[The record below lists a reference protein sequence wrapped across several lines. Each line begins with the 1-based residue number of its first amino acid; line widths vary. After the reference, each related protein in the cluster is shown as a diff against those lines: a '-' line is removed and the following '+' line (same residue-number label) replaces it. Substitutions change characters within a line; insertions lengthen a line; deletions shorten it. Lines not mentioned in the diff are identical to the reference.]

1 MDGVWVAVVLPLLVA
16 GLVILRLLLLVPEEA
31 LLLTTELLLACCA
44 VLEAGVCDAAVPLV
58 AVFILLRLSTRE
70 EVLLTLSAETAL
82 LVFLAVEAVLLT
94 LWLMPL
100 RAAKPL
106 AIAVS

>member
-1 MDGVWVAVVLPLLVA
+1 M
-16 GLVILRLLLLVPEEA
+16 
-31 LLLTTELLLACCA
+31 
-44 VLEAGVCDAAVPLV
+44 V